1 MYIYLLSI
9 HSVVRWL
16 VLAALLYSV
25 YRAWR
30 GYRGGLTFSAAD
42 NSLRHWTATLAHIQ
56 LLIGFTL
63 YFSSPL
69 VQYFL
74 SDTKNAVKQPELLFF
89 GILHIGLMFVSVLVL
104 TIGSALAKRRESD
117 RDKYRTMLFWFSA
130 ALFVI
135 FMAIP
140 WPFSPLASRPW
151 LRTFE

>member
-9 HSVVRWL
+9 HSVFRWL
-16 VLAALLYSV
+16 VLAGLVYSV

-30 GYRGGLTFSAAD
+30 GYQGGLAFSAAD

-56 LLIGFTL
+56 LLLGFVL
-63 YFSSPL
+63 YFNSPL

-74 SDTKNAVKQPELLFF
+74 SDTRNAVKQPELLFF
-89 GILHIGLMFVSVLVL
+89 GILHIGLMFISVVVL

-130 ALFVI
+130 ALLLI
-135 FMAIP
+135 FIAVP